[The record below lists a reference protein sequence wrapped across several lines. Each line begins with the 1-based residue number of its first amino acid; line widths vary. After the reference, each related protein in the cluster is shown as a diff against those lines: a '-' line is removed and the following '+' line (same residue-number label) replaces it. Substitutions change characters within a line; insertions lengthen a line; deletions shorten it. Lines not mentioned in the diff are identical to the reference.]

1 MKNFQVAI
9 DGPAGSGKSSIS
21 EIVSKQLGFTH
32 IDTGAMYRAVTLEAM
47 RREIDLADEAQY
59 NFIDTIAL
67 TYEQDKTILEGEDV
81 SSEIRSIPVTRNVS
95 LVSSLKR
102 VRDKMVYFQRESA
115 KKGLVL
121 MDGRDIGTCVLPKAD
136 LKIFLTASPE
146 ERAKRRLLELKEKGM
161 ETDFDSV
168 LEDIKIRDYKDSHR
182 AISPLMKASDAL
194 EIDTTNMTIDEVAH
208 EIIKLIKERVDNM
221 EQKETME
228 DLLTE
233 GTTLK
238 KGDIVKGEVV
248 QVGER
253 VAYVDLGQPSEG
265 VIYINHYTAN
275 KDVTSF
281 KGLLNVGDE
290 ITAKVSDIHEGDEGL
305 SIKLSCLDLIK
316 NEKYDELAK
325 KFEEEGEFDV
335 VAKVVKVSDKSNELV
350 YNGVRVFVSVKDL
363 KDAQVGDE
371 VKVRITKL
379 LSEKHILFASRYLV
393 VKAEKE
399 AEHEAY
405 VKKITEERNA
415 ELDKI
420 NVGDT
425 LEGTVSNILP
435 YGVVVRFEHV
445 QGLVRM
451 KDLAHEFLKDPKE
464 VVSVGDK
471 VLVKVIK
478 KENGKLELSRKD
490 CIDSAYTIFKKS
502 HNVGDKITVKVVNKM
517 PFGLLCEVA
526 PKLVGLLHKSEYS
539 WNPNDNYDASVVIG
553 DTIEVCVLKLTDEG
567 EKVSLSRKA
576 LIDNP
581 WSRVTLKVDDVVTA
595 KVSAI
600 DEKKITVSVD
610 GVDGVIPARSVVCEG
625 KSTLITDYYA
635 IGDEIT
641 AKVVE
646 VNKARWVLVLDQK
659 AYQREKDKSNYSKYM
674 KDSEAVSKSIGDLLK
689 EELKK

>member
-21 EIVSKQLGFTH
+21 EIVSKRLGFTH

-47 RREIDLADEAQY
+47 KREIDLADEAQY
-59 NFIDTIAL
+59 NFIDTIVL

-146 ERAKRRLLELKEKGM
+146 ERAKRRLLELKGKGLD
-161 ETDFDSV
+161 TDFDSV
-168 LEDIKIRDYKDSHR
+168 LEDIKTRDYKDSHR

-194 EIDTTNMTIDEVAH
+194 EIDTTNMTIDEVANK
-208 EIIKLIKERVDNM
+208 IVDLIKERIDNM

-265 VIYINHYTAN
+265 VIYINHYTQD

-316 NEKYDELAK
+316 NEKYEELAK

-335 VAKVVKVSDKSNELV
+335 VAKVVKVNDKSNELV

-371 VKVRITKL
+371 VKVRITRL
-379 LSEKHILFASRYLV
+379 VEDKHIAFASRYLV

-425 LEGTVSNILP
+425 LEGTVTNILP

-451 KDLAHEFLKDPKE
+451 KDLAHEFLHDAKE
-464 VVSVGDK
+464 VVAIGDK
-471 VLVKVIK
+471 VLVKVVK

-490 CIDSAYTIFKKS
+490 CIDSAYTVFKKS
-502 HNVGDKITVKVVNKM
+502 HNQGDKISVKVVNKM

-553 DTIEVCVLKLTDEG
+553 DTIEACILKLTDEG
-567 EKVSLSRKA
+567 EKVSLSRKV

-581 WSRVTLKVDDVVTA
+581 WSRVTLKVGDVVTA
-595 KVSAI
+595 KISEI
-600 DEKKITVSVD
+600 DEKKMTVSVD
-610 GVDGVIPARSVVCEG
+610 GVDGVIPARSVVCDG

-635 IGDEIT
+635 IGDEVT

-646 VNKARWVLVLDQK
+646 VNKTRWVLVLDQK
-659 AYQREKDKSNYSKYM
+659 AYQREQDKSNYSKYM
-674 KDSEAVSKSIGDLLK
+674 KDSDAVSQSIGDLLK

>member
-21 EIVSKQLGFTH
+21 EIVSKELGFTH

-59 NFIDTIAL
+59 NFIDTIVL

-115 KKGLVL
+115 KKGFVL

-136 LKIFLTASPE
+136 LKIFLTATPE
-146 ERAKRRLLELKEKGM
+146 ERAKRRLLELERKGI
-161 ETDFDSV
+161 ESDYNTV

-182 AISPLMKASDAL
+182 AISPLMKASDAI
-194 EIDTTNMTIDEVAH
+194 EIDTTSMSIEQVANKIV
-208 EIIKLIKERVDNM
+208 ELIKERVDNM

-265 VIYINHYTAN
+265 VIYINHFTAD

-290 ITAKVSDIHEGDEGL
+290 ITCKVSDIHEGEEGL

-316 NEKYDELAK
+316 NEKYDEVAK
-325 KFEEEGEFDV
+325 KFETEGEFDIL
-335 VAKVVKVSDKSNELV
+335 AKVVKVNEKSNELV
-350 YNGVRVFVSVKDL
+350 YNGVRVFVSTKDL
-363 KDAQVGDE
+363 KDAKVGDE
-371 VKVRITKL
+371 VKVRVTKL
-379 LSEKHILFASRYLV
+379 VPDKHIVFASRYLV
-393 VKAEKE
+393 VKQERE
-399 AEHEAY
+399 EEHAKY
-405 VKKITEERNA
+405 VQKVTDERNA
-415 ELDKI
+415 ELENI
-420 NVGDT
+420 NVGDV

-435 YGVVVRFEHV
+435 YGVVVRFTHV

-451 KDLAHEFLKDPKE
+451 KDLAHEFLKDAKE
-464 VVSVGDK
+464 VVNVGDK
-471 VLVKVIK
+471 VKVKVVK

-490 CIDSAYTIFKKS
+490 CIDSAYTVFKRE
-502 HNVGDKITVKVVNKM
+502 HNVGDTISVKVVNKM

-539 WNPNDNYDASVVIG
+539 WNPNDNFDASVVIG
-553 DTIEVCVLKLTDEG
+553 DTIEVCILKLTDET
-567 EKVSLSRKA
+567 EKVSLSRKV

-581 WSRVTLKVDDVVTA
+581 WSRVELKVGDVVNATI
-595 KVSAI
+595 SAI
-600 DEKKITVSVD
+600 DEKKMTVSTD
-610 GVDGVIPARSVVCEG
+610 GVDGVIPARSVVCDG
-625 KSTLITDYYA
+625 KSNLITDYYA
-635 IGDEIT
+635 VGDEIT

-659 AYQREKDKSNYSKYM
+659 AYQREQDKSNYSKYM
-674 KDSEAVSKSIGDLLK
+674 KDSEAKSKSIGDLLK

>member
-59 NFIDTIAL
+59 NFIDTIVL

-146 ERAKRRLLELKEKGM
+146 ERAKRRLLELKGKGM

-182 AISPLMKASDAL
+182 AISPLMKASDAI
-194 EIDTTNMTIDEVAH
+194 EIDTTNMTIDEVAKK
-208 EIIKLIKERVDNM
+208 IIELIKERVDNM

-275 KDVTSF
+275 SDVTSF

-350 YNGVRVFVSVKDL
+350 YDGVRVFVSVKDL

-379 LSEKHILFASRYLV
+379 LPEKHILFASRYLV

-471 VLVKVIK
+471 VLVKVVK

-490 CIDSAYTIFKKS
+490 CIDSAYTIFKKN
-502 HNVGDKITVKVVNKM
+502 HNQGDKISVKVVNKM
-517 PFGLLCEVA
+517 PFGLLCEVE

-553 DTIEVCVLKLTDEG
+553 DTIDVCVLKLTDEG